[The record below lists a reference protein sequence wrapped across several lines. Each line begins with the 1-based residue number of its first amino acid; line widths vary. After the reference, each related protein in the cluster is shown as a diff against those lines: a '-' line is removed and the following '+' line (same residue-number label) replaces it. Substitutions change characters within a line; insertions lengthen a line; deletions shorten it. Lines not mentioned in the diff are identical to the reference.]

1 MTGRGVRVIA
11 LFGVIG
17 GILRAVGS
25 FAPTAITSEV
35 ARLWLYIAIDACLAA
50 GLTSMYLARRQRMS
64 TAGRCA
70 VVLALL
76 GLGVLRIGSAV
87 NHDDLYPIAAGAI
100 SVGVIVLATSEW
112 AARRLPAWIPTAFVT
127 SFACGALGLFLPRL
141 DALFIASGMLF
152 GVTFSAMALFMCD

>member
-50 GLTSMYLARRQRMS
+50 GLTGMYLARGQRM
-64 TAGRCA
+64 
-70 VVLALL
+70 
-76 GLGVLRIGSAV
+76 
-87 NHDDLYPIAAGAI
+87 
-100 SVGVIVLATSEW
+100 
-112 AARRLPAWIPTAFVT
+112 
-127 SFACGALGLFLPRL
+127 
-141 DALFIASGMLF
+141 
-152 GVTFSAMALFMCD
+152 

>member
-1 MTGRGVRVIA
+1 MTGGGVRVIA

-50 GLTSMYLARRQRMS
+50 GLTGMYLARRQRMS

-87 NHDDLYPIAAGAI
+87 NHDDLYSIAAGAI
-100 SVGVIVLATSEW
+100 SVAVIVLD
-112 AARRLPAWIPTAFVT
+112 P
-127 SFACGALGLFLPRL
+127 GAL
-141 DALFIASGMLF
+141 DFIKPQSYEA
-152 GVTFSAMALFMCD
+152 